1 MAKQVM
7 DLRPG
12 KGFTYAQSNEHLR
25 IASEGAYK
33 QGRSVNMN
41 PTREHLNFEVT
52 KGGKI
57 IPVNKRRSI
66 PMRIRENLKRRDIKD
81 PNEGKEIPTRRTV
94 ANIIL
99 QGSREQ
105 MLKLA
110 FGDQQIDLSPNAD
123 NRGLERQKGIEEWAK
138 EMYNFVAQKFGEE
151 NIAAFIA
158 HLDETNPHIHCT
170 LIPVTERNKIS
181 YKTVLHA
188 QDKESARTFMLKL
201 HDELAEVNAK
211 YGLERGES
219 VEKTGAKHRTTE
231 QYRQWLSEE
240 RERLENKNEN
250 LKQSNTS
257 ITELIRNK
265 WKLVEQVDRELADRE
280 QKLGEQKKELYAVNA
295 EMKRAETRIKG
306 LSTMIANLEA
316 RKAAIEEEIANLEHE
331 QENGEITLDELNRR
345 KDELNNEIRRI
356 LVDISDKTEKLAKA
370 KEALRD
376 VSHRRH
382 ATEEEITTMRRQ
394 YDHMQRSLDKA
405 MPDFVRQATLSVKN
419 TLVNIM
425 AEESK
430 KMTPFFEQVREAL
443 TPEDR
448 AQWDDF
454 TGGTFLGKMVSGVE
468 DMLATAVTLSV
479 GAYAEALAYAQSKG
493 GGGGGGGGSSS
504 GWGRRKD
511 EDDDGWNRRCLFMGM
526 QMMRPAPGRKL
537 RR

>member
-7 DLRPG
+7 DIMDA
-12 KGFTYAQSNEHLR
+12 KGMTIAQSNEHLR
-25 IASEGAYK
+25 VGQENAYLQK
-33 QGRSVNMN
+33 KSVNRN
-41 PTREHLNFEVT
+41 PTREHLNFEVV

-57 IPVNKRRSI
+57 TNVNKGYSI
-66 PMRIRENLKRRDIKD
+66 PRRIKDNLKRRGIKD

-94 ANIIL
+94 ANVIL
-99 QGSREQ
+99 QGSREK
-105 MLKLA
+105 MLELA
-110 FGDQQIDLSPNAD
+110 FGNQHVDLDPAAD
-123 NRGLERQKGIEEWAK
+123 NSYLVRQKAIEEWALD
-138 EMYNFVAQKFGEE
+138 MYNFMAKKFGEE
-151 NIAAFIA
+151 NIAAFIV
-158 HLDETNPHIHCT
+158 HLDETNPHVHCT
-170 LIPVTERNKIS
+170 ILPITERNKFS
-181 YKTVLHA
+181 YKTVFHGA
-188 QDKESARTFMLKL
+188 TKEEYRDFKIQL

-219 VEKTGAKHRTTE
+219 VEKTGAKHVTTE
-231 QYRQWLSEE
+231 EYKQRLKEE
-240 RERLENKNEN
+240 RKQLENDNQN

-306 LSTMIANLEA
+306 LSTMIVNLEA

-394 YDHMQRSLDKA
+394 YDHMQRSIDKA

-430 KMTPFFEQVREAL
+430 QMSPFFEQVREAL